1 VFERP
6 VWFIGRRFFA
16 AGSSSRLASFI
27 SLLAMTGLVM
37 GVSLLIV
44 VLSVMNGFD
53 REMRTRILGLVPHIQ
68 LFQNGGVE
76 NWQALE
82 GEIRRIPGVA
92 EVTPFSRL
100 TAMLSFRGKIAAAD
114 IQGLDPVHLD
124 TGLKAILPQ
133 ALTHVL
139 AEDGIMLS
147 QTLAAQLGVAE
158 GERLTLILP
167 RLGSDGQQL
176 APSARGLRV
185 LAIFNTH
192 TAEDNG
198 LAIVHMNTASAMA
211 GLDEGRPQGLRL
223 RLDDVFGARELGY
236 YLIGNLPPN
245 FSFIDWF
252 QTHGNL
258 YQAIKMSRQLVG
270 MLIFLIIAI
279 AVFNVVSMLVM
290 TVVDKKPAI
299 AILKT
304 QGATNGQILGVF
316 FIQGSLIGLWGCFL
330 GVIIGVPAA
339 LYISSAVRALENLLG
354 FRFLN
359 SEIYPID
366 YLPTDVQA
374 VDVMTVVV
382 VALVL
387 NFFATLYPAWKAA
400 RTRPAEVLRYE

>member
-1 VFERP
+1 MFDRP
-6 VWFIGRRFFA
+6 VWFIGRRFFS

-68 LFQNGGVE
+68 LFQRGGVD

-82 GEIRRIPGVA
+82 DEIRRIPGVA

-100 TAMLSFRGKIAAAD
+100 TAMLSFRGNIEAAD
-114 IQGLDPVHLD
+114 IQGLDPMRLD
-124 TGLKAILPQ
+124 AGLKAMLPQ
-133 ALTHVL
+133 ALEQVL
-139 AEDGIMLS
+139 AEDGIILS
-147 QTLAAQLGVAE
+147 QTLAGQLGITE
-158 GERLTLILP
+158 GERLTVILP
-167 RLGSDGQQL
+167 RLGGDGQQL
-176 APSARGLRV
+176 APIARGLEV
-185 LAIFNTH
+185 LAVFNTH

-198 LAIVHMNTASAMA
+198 LAIVHINTAGAMA
-211 GLDEGRPQGLRL
+211 GLDVGRPQGLRL

-236 YLIGNLPPN
+236 YLIANLPTS

-330 GVIIGVPAA
+330 GVIVGVRKLWLRTGFTAPA
-339 LYISSAVRALENLLG
+339 
-354 FRFLN
+354 
-359 SEIYPID
+359 
-366 YLPTDVQA
+366 
-374 VDVMTVVV
+374 
-382 VALVL
+382 
-387 NFFATLYPAWKAA
+387 
-400 RTRPAEVLRYE
+400 